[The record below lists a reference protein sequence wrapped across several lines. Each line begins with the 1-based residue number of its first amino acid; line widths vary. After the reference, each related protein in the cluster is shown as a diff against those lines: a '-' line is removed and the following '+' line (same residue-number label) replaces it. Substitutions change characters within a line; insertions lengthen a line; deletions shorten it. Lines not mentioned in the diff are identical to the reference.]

1 MSPTWVMLLEAVGA
15 SGITAVMVA
24 ALTAWSS
31 RGKTPG
37 DPNGVR
43 TRLQDEVN
51 WLRQQIAIA
60 QARGFIANGEQATP
74 SPVAEADPPA
84 PPPSSV

>member
-1 MSPTWVMLLEAVGA
+1 
-15 SGITAVMVA
+15 MVA
-24 ALTAWSS
+24 VLTAWSS
-31 RGKTPG
+31 RGKKSP

-51 WLRQQIAIA
+51 WLRQQIVMA
-60 QARGFIANGEQATP
+60 QARGFIVNGEQATP
-74 SPVAEADPPA
+74 PPCAGADPPA